1 MEETNNT
8 TTTSSKG
15 KGLGIAG
22 MVIGI
27 VALIWAMIPLL
38 GAGAWWLAVVGLV
51 LSAVGF
57 VMAKGGNNPNKG
69 MMMTGIILGV
79 VATAL
84 SFYRVYQVTQA
95 VSAFEEIGKEFAT
108 EMKAAMDSAKSEAID
123 AIADSLKAH

>member
-1 MEETNNT
+1 MEETNT
-8 TTTSSKG
+8 TATSSKG

-51 LSAVGF
+51 LSIVGF
-57 VMAKGGNNPNKG
+57 VMAKNGNNPNKG

-79 VATAL
+79 VSLTPVTYL
-84 SFYRVYQVTQA
+84 TVSSFVTNF
-95 VSAFEEIGKEFAT
+95 SILCHF
-108 EMKAAMDSAKSEAID
+108 
-123 AIADSLKAH
+123 

>member
-1 MEETNNT
+1 MEQTNNT
-8 TTTSSKG
+8 TPSSKG

-27 VALIWAMIPLL
+27 VAFIWAIIPLL

-51 LSAVGF
+51 LSIVGF
-57 VMAKGGNNPNKG
+57 VMAKNGGNPNKG
-69 MMMTGIILGV
+69 MMLAGIVLGV

-95 VSAFEEIGKEFAT
+95 MAAFEEVGKEFAT
-108 EMKAAMDSAKSEAID
+108 ELKQALDSAKVEAID
-123 AIADSLKAH
+123 AIADTLKNH

>member
-1 MEETNNT
+1 MEQTNNT
-8 TTTSSKG
+8 TPSSKG

-27 VALIWAMIPLL
+27 VAIIWAMIPLL

-51 LSAVGF
+51 LSVVGF
-57 VMAKGGNNPNKG
+57 VMAKNGGNPNKG
-69 MMMTGIILGV
+69 MMLAGIILGV

-95 VSAFEEIGKEFAT
+95 VAAFEEVGKEFAT
-108 EMKAAMDSAKSEAID
+108 ELKAAMDSAKNEAID
-123 AIADSLKAH
+123 AIADSLKNH

>member
-8 TTTSSKG
+8 ATSTKG
-15 KGLGIAG
+15 KGLGVAG

-27 VALIWAMIPLL
+27 VAVIWAIIPLL

-51 LSAVGF
+51 LSIVGF
-57 VMAKGGNNPNKG
+57 VMAKNGNNPNKG
-69 MMMTGIILGV
+69 MMMAGIILGV

-95 VSAFEEIGKEFAT
+95 VKALEGIGQEFAT
-108 EMKAAMDSAKSEAID
+108 EMKAAMDSAKNEAIE
-123 AIADSLKAH
+123 AIADSLQSH

>member
-1 MEETNNT
+1 MEETNT
-8 TTTSSKG
+8 TATSSKG

-51 LSAVGF
+51 LSIVGF
-57 VMAKGGNNPNKG
+57 VMAKNGNNPNKG

-84 SFYRVYQVTQA
+84 SFYRVYQVTKA
-95 VSAFEEIGKEFAT
+95 VAAFEEIGKEFAT
-108 EMKAAMDSAKSEAID
+108 EMKAAMDL
-123 AIADSLKAH
+123 SLIHI

>member
-8 TTTSSKG
+8 ATSTKG
-15 KGLGIAG
+15 KGLGVAG

-27 VALIWAMIPLL
+27 VAVIWAIIPLL

-51 LSAVGF
+51 LSVVGF
-57 VMAKGGNNPNKG
+57 VMAKNGNNPNKG
-69 MMMTGIILGV
+69 MMMAGIILGI

-95 VSAFEEIGKEFAT
+95 VKALEGIGQEFAT
-108 EMKAAMDSAKSEAID
+108 EMKAAMDSAKNEAIE
-123 AIADSLKAH
+123 AIADSLQSH

>member
-8 TTTSSKG
+8 TTPSSKG
-15 KGLGIAG
+15 KGLGVAG

-27 VALIWAMIPLL
+27 VAIIWAMIPLL

-51 LSAVGF
+51 LSVVGF
-57 VMAKGGNNPNKG
+57 VMANGGGNPNKG

-95 VSAFEEIGKEFAT
+95 VKALEGIGQEFAT
-108 EMKAAMDSAKSEAID
+108 EMKAALDSAKIEAID
-123 AIADSLKAH
+123 AIADTLKNH

>member
-8 TTTSSKG
+8 ATSTKG
-15 KGLGIAG
+15 KGLGVAG

-27 VALIWAMIPLL
+27 VAVIWAIIPLL

-51 LSAVGF
+51 LSIVGF
-57 VMAKGGNNPNKG
+57 VMAKNGNNPNKG
-69 MMMTGIILGV
+69 MMMAGIILGV

-95 VSAFEEIGKEFAT
+95 MKALEGIGQEFAT
-108 EMKAAMDSAKSEAID
+108 EMKAALDSAKNEAIE
-123 AIADSLKAH
+123 AVADSLQSH

>member
-1 MEETNNT
+1 MEQTNNT
-8 TTTSSKG
+8 APSSKG

-51 LSAVGF
+51 LSIVGF
-57 VMAKGGNNPNKG
+57 VMAKNGGNPNKG
-69 MMMTGIILGV
+69 MMLAGIVLGV

-95 VSAFEEIGKEFAT
+95 MAAFEEVGKEFAT
-108 EMKAAMDSAKSEAID
+108 ELKQALDSAKVEAID
-123 AIADSLKAH
+123 AIADTLKNH

>member
-1 MEETNNT
+1 MEQTNNT
-8 TTTSSKG
+8 TPSSKG

-27 VALIWAMIPLL
+27 VATIWSMIPLL

-51 LSAVGF
+51 LSVVGF
-57 VMAKGGNNPNKG
+57 VMAKNGGNPNKG
-69 MMMTGIILGV
+69 MMMAGIILGV

-95 VSAFEEIGKEFAT
+95 VKALEGIGKEFAT
-108 EMKAAMDSAKSEAID
+108 EMKAALDSAKVEAID
-123 AIADSLKAH
+123 AIADSLKNH